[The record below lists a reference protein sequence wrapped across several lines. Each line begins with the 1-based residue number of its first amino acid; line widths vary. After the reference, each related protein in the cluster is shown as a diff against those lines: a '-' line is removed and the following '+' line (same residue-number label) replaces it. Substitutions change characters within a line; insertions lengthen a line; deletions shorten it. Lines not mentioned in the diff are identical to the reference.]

1 MAVVSIRF
9 SDEPLHGRLKES
21 ARRRGQGVSPLAER
35 LIDEGLRMDA
45 HPAVLFRDGPAG
57 RRAVLV
63 GGPEVADVIGG
74 LIGGDVPAAQ
84 RRSRAAELLGLSEAM
99 VDAALA
105 YYADEPATE
114 RPAANLSLEA
124 MLPVIN
130 AEQPLFYHADDELD
144 YQRAL
149 NIQDEFDLDIVLVG
163 NGYEYRMRELLAASE
178 VGIVI
183 PLDFPDAPRVDTPD
197 RALGVSLEQLVRLLG
212 GGIFVD

>member
-1 MAVVSIRF
+1 MTWWSGDKSCCSRSIEVSPAAVDRQECRAGVHVVNLLGEPSEDSSRTTSDYTVVMAVVSIRF

-63 GGPEVADVIGG
+63 GGPEVVDVIGG

-84 RRSRAAELLGLSEAM
+84 RRSRAAEMLGLSEAM

-105 YYADEPATE
+105 YYAEFTDEIDAALAE
-114 RPAANLSLEA
+114 RARAADEAEAAWARRQALLE
-124 MLPVIN
+124 
-130 AEQPLFYHADDELD
+130 
-144 YQRAL
+144 
-149 NIQDEFDLDIVLVG
+149 
-163 NGYEYRMRELLAASE
+163 
-178 VGIVI
+178 
-183 PLDFPDAPRVDTPD
+183 T
-197 RALGVSLEQLVRLLG
+197 
-212 GGIFVD
+212 